1 MRMMNEDK
9 NGPGNETVRSASSMD
24 RIRLGALG
32 EEAAVRHLMVRG
44 YRIIE
49 RNWRCRLGEID
60 IIAMDGEEL
69 VIVEVRTKSRISF
82 GTGAESVNLRKQRKL
97 RQLALAFIHQHEQ
110 ILNLSEVNVRFDVIS
125 VMREEGGRLRIDH
138 IVHAF

>member
-97 RQLALAFIHQHEQ
+97 RQLALTFIHQHEQ

>member
-1 MRMMNEDK
+1 
-9 NGPGNETVRSASSMD
+9 
-24 RIRLGALG
+24 
-32 EEAAVRHLMVRG
+32 VRHLMVRG

-97 RQLALAFIHQHEQ
+97 RQLALTFIHQHEQ

>member
-97 RQLALAFIHQHEQ
+97 RQLALTFIHQHDQ